1 MPSRPRA
8 VTSRT
13 QVTVVAGP
21 PLSGKNTYVR
31 ERWQPGHLI
40 VDVDALH
47 QALSGMA
54 SHRHHPTLLPF
65 VFDAR
70 DAVIRR
76 LLSGSCDAS
85 HAWIITTNTVE
96 AERLGRSLK
105 GSVVELDTPRDE
117 CHRRADGDGRPAAWH
132 RYIDEW
138 WDAREARREPSHVSA
153 G

>member
-13 QVTVVAGP
+13 KVTVVCGP
-21 PLSGKNTYVR
+21 PLSGKNTYVA
-31 ERWQPGHLI
+31 ERRQVGDLV

-47 QALSGMA
+47 QALSGMPT
-54 SHRHHPTLLPF
+54 HRHHPALLPF
-65 VFDAR
+65 VYDAR

-76 LLSGSCDAS
+76 LQSGSCDAA

-96 AERLGRSLK
+96 ARRVAGSLRGK
-105 GSVVELDTPRDE
+105 VVELDTPRDV
-117 CHRRADGDGRPAAWH
+117 CHRRADDDGRPAAWH

-138 WDAREARREPSHVSA
+138 WDGQEARREPSNA